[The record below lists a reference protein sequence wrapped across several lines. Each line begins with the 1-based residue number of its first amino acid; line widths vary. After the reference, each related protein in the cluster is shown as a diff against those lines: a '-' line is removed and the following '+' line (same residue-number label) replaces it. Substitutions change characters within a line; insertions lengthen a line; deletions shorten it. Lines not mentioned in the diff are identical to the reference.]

1 MENPER
7 TPSVLSV
14 FHLMFVLFFWYN
26 KQGKSNEVNSVR
38 FKEFLTNEQCLTM
51 FCFEN
56 VNL

>member
-7 TPSVLSV
+7 TLSVLSV
-14 FHLMFVLFFWYN
+14 SHLMFVLFFWYN
-26 KQGKSNEVNSVR
+26 KQGKGNEVNSVR